1 MCLSVYSE
9 FVEFSSNADW
19 GYILA
24 IRQCRR
30 FDRES
35 LWDPGAVNDNGGS
48 RHA

>member
-30 FDRES
+30 KP
-35 LWDPGAVNDNGGS
+35 LGPG
-48 RHA
+48 RCK

>member
-1 MCLSVYSE
+1 MCLSVHSE

-30 FDRES
+30 FDSRKP
-35 LWDPGAVNDNGGS
+35 LGPGLCK
-48 RHA
+48 